1 MEMFVDL
8 SIVGSFLYS
17 FNCFLIVFSFSVDI
31 WRWNCISNICNLCD
45 LVFANLLWRD
55 RSLSSHV
62 FSCCT
67 HSGSC
72 AVVNC
77 LYSSVLFEFVF
88 HKSLNFPLVIYVML
102 SKDRMNRNIAH
113 IGIFR
118 VILQSLFKLR
128 ENIFYLK
135 WTLNLGNSDQSKDN
149 VEHILQE
156 TSRKLLTESLKICET
171 QIQTTL
177 RNINT

>member
-1 MEMFVDL
+1 MEYGIRVFICKIIYETLFV
-8 SIVGSFLYS
+8 
-17 FNCFLIVFSFSVDI
+17 
-31 WRWNCISNICNLCD
+31 
-45 LVFANLLWRD
+45 
-55 RSLSSHV
+55 
-62 FSCCT
+62 
-67 HSGSC
+67 
-72 AVVNC
+72 
-77 LYSSVLFEFVF
+77 
-88 HKSLNFPLVIYVML
+88 K

-177 RNINT
+177 RNINNSQKT